1 MRELNL
7 TLVTWLLAQDVFIT
21 FIDCEILKFCIYLI
35 VANIKLDGFKFTH
48 F

>member
-7 TLVTWLLAQDVFIT
+7 TLLTWLLAQDVFIT
-21 FIDCEILKFCIYLI
+21 FINCENLKFCIYLT
-35 VANIKLDGFKFTH
+35 VANIKLGGFKFTH

>member
-7 TLVTWLLAQDVFIT
+7 TLLTGLLAQDVFIT
-21 FIDCEILKFCIYLI
+21 FINCENLKFYIYLT
-35 VANIKLDGFKFTH
+35 VANSKLDGFKFTH